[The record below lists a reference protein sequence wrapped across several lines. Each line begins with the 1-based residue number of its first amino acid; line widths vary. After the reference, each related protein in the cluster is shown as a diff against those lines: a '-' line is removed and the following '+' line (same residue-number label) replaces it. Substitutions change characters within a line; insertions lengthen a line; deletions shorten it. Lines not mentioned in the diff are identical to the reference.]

1 MPRKI
6 FFNKQRRQ
14 NEKNLKIHKTKQKK
28 HLQIAHSLS
37 HPLSLT
43 LSIYLFSLP
52 TGMCCN
58 SRSALVQS
66 VLPAK
71 HQHCPSSFFVLCCFC
86 FFFCLFAQM
95 RELFIFPI
103 FSGEIPCGNA
113 LINAVACCSVEHMS
127 AICKSNAQ
135 ASQPTMAECSVVK
148 PEHPLSSLPLLHPP
162 LYHPVFT

>member
-6 FFNKQRRQ
+6 FFNKLRRQ

-37 HPLSLT
+37 VILSLP
-43 LSIYLFSLP
+43 LYLFSLP

-66 VLPAK
+66 VLPAN
-71 HQHCPSSFFVLCCFC
+71 PSIVQVVFLFCAASAFPFVYLHKCVSFSF
-86 FFFCLFAQM
+86 
-95 RELFIFPI
+95 FPI

-148 PEHPLSSLPLLHPP
+148 PEHPLLPFPLLT
-162 LYHPVFT
+162 HPVLHEF